1 MANLTELFKAIGN
14 KKILVNESTDN
25 YLAVLVRVDAD
36 FDQDECKYRSYDVQV
51 VVCDT
56 DGNVKM
62 SEVVK
67 ADAPEWDNIE
77 DCLEMNIGV
86 LEDGSVRIGISYY
99 DSSEDEYL
107 YHTETL

>member
-62 SEVVK
+62 SAVVK
-67 ADAPEWDNIE
+67 TDAPEYDSIE
-77 DCLEMNIGV
+77 NTVELT
-86 LEDGSVRIGISYY
+86 VRAGDENTVIGISYY